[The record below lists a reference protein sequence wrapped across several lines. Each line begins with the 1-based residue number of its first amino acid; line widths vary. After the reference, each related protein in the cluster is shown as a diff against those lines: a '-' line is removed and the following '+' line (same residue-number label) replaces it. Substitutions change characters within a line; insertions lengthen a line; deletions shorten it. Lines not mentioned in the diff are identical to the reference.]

1 MFFLPLLDGNS
12 QGLEHVV
19 QLPEKRCEMRAADD
33 NLNLGL
39 FPKRLLRFQY
49 LVTMR
54 FKSFRLQLDADKRE
68 VISSVVD
75 RNQISHNVPRN
86 RDLAHRAYR
95 FHSFLACHELGF

>member
-19 QLPEKRCEMRAADD
+19 QLPEKRCQMRAADD

-54 FKSFRLQLDADKRE
+54 LKSFRLQIDADKRE
-68 VISSVVD
+68 VIRSVVD
-75 RNQISHNVPRN
+75 RKPDFAQCATKPGSGTSGISLSFFPRTVM
-86 RDLAHRAYR
+86 
-95 FHSFLACHELGF
+95 S